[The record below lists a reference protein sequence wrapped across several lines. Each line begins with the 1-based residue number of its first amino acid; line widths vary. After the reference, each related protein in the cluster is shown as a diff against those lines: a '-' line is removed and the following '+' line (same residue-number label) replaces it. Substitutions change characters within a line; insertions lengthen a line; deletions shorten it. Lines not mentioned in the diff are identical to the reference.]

1 MPSRTHRCHLS
12 SLSGVELKLSVDR
25 IADAA
30 LERAEE
36 RTYDAVVEIVDSEE
50 VDHAVRDI
58 VNSVFSR
65 MHNELGEKS
74 WKQNIGIRPHKIGEN
89 PPI

>member
-1 MPSRTHRCHLS
+1 
-12 SLSGVELKLSVDR
+12 
-25 IADAA
+25 
-30 LERAEE
+30 
-36 RTYDAVVEIVDSEE
+36 
-50 VDHAVRDI
+50 
-58 VNSVFSR
+58 